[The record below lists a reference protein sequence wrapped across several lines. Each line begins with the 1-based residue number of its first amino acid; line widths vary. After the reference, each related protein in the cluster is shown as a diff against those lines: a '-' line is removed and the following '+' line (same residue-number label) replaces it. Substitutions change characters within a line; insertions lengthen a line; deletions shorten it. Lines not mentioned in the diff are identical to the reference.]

1 MSGGI
6 ALEARGVTAGYGKSV
21 IIEDVDITVEKGK
34 ITSIVGP
41 NGSGKSTFLKTVF
54 GLTRLFKGR
63 IMYDGRDISRLP
75 PEERNRIGIS
85 YVPQVDNVFPSLTV
99 RENLEMGAYARRDKD
114 EVRRDI
120 EEMMEIFPV
129 LRERAKQK
137 AGTLSGGERQ
147 MLAIARALMSRPRVL
162 LLDEPAA
169 ALAPKVVNSI
179 FSRIREIVARGVT
192 VVLVEQ
198 HARRALEVCDM
209 GYVMASGR
217 VVMKGPGKK
226 LLSDERFVE
235 AFLGRSRRR

>member
-226 LLSDERFVE
+226 LLSDEKFVE